1 MADEKNETLQD
12 LIAHEEWSIEYHT
25 KGLEKAKI
33 KLNALKMS
41 VDGKE
46 PVDIDKMLFERKYHV

>member
-1 MADEKNETLQD
+1 MANKQKETIKD
-12 LIAHEEWSIEYHT
+12 LIAHEEWSVEYHS
-25 KGLEKAKI
+25 KALEKAKI

-41 VDGKE
+41 LEEKQ